1 VRGLVLELESPHPM
15 GAVLPALY
23 QEDPFAQRLTSALD
37 DVLAPVFAA
46 LDNLPAYLDPELAPA
61 DFLCWLAN
69 WVGVGLDENWPEE
82 RQRELVARAAD
93 LYRRRGTVFA
103 LAEQIALYTGAT
115 PEIEDSGGVASSATP
130 GGTMPGTGDPRLV
143 VRVRV
148 PDPESVDVRR
158 LEALV
163 AEAKPAH
170 VPHQVEV
177 SKP

>member
-1 VRGLVLELESPHPM
+1 MRGLVLDLQSPHPM
-15 GAVLPALY
+15 GEELPALY

-37 DVLAPVFAA
+37 DVLAPVFVA
-46 LDNLPAYLDPELAPA
+46 LDNLPAYLDPELAPT
-61 DFLCWLAN
+61 DFLCWLAG
-69 WVGVGLDENWPEE
+69 WVGVGLDENWPEA

-93 LYRRRGTVFA
+93 LYRRRGTVSA
-103 LAEQIALYTGAT
+103 LATQIALYTGAT
-115 PEIEDSGGVASSATP
+115 PEIEDSGGVASSTTP

-148 PDPESVDVRR
+148 PDPDSVDLRR

-163 AEAKPAH
+163 AEARPAH
-170 VPHQVEV
+170 VPAQVEV

>member
-1 VRGLVLELESPHPM
+1 MRGLVLELDSPHPL
-15 GAVLPALY
+15 GERLPALF
-23 QEDPFAQRLTSALD
+23 QEDGFVQQLTSALD
-37 DVLAPVFAA
+37 EVLAPVFVS
-46 LDNLPAYLDPELAPA
+46 LDNLPAYLDPDLAPV
-61 DFLCWLAN
+61 DFLGWLAG
-69 WVGVGLDENWPEE
+69 WVGVGLDENWPEA
-82 RQRELVARAAD
+82 RQRELVSRAAD

-103 LAEQIALYTGAT
+103 LAEQIALYTGST
-115 PEIEDSGGVASSATP
+115 PEIEDSGGVASSPTP

-148 PDPESVDVRR
+148 SDPDSVDVRR